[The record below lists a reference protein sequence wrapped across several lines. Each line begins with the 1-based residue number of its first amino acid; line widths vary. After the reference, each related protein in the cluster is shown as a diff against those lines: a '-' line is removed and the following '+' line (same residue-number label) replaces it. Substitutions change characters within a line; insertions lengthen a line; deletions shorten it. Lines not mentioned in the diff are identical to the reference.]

1 MNSIL
6 FISLINFINM
16 SFSGEGVGSGGLE
29 VSSEFPLA
37 GPLDI
42 FEHGESDFAVL
53 K

>member
-1 MNSIL
+1 
-6 FISLINFINM
+6 M
-16 SFSGEGVGSGGLE
+16 SFSSEGVGSGGLE

-37 GPLDI
+37 GSFDI